1 MEDWI
6 NMMSETYVEC
16 LIKKKTSTGMVF
28 LRMLTLSM
36 AVVFILAGFILWPAM
51 IVGLL
56 MAAASYFILM
66 NTDLEYEYLYLDKE
80 ITIDKVMAKTKRKRV
95 NKYEIESMEILA
107 PIKSWHLD
115 EYKNRTVKTVD
126 YSSGVENQPDMRYA
140 MYYDGGI
147 RVILE
152 PSMDMVKAIKNI
164 APRKVFTD

>member
-1 MEDWI
+1 
-6 NMMSETYVEC
+6 MMSETYVEC
-16 LIKKKTSTGMVF
+16 LVKKKTGTGMVF
-28 LRMLTLSM
+28 LRMLLMVM
-36 AVVFILAGFILWPAM
+36 AVVFILAGFVIWQAM
-51 IVGLL
+51 IVGIV
-56 MAAASYFILM
+56 MAVASYFLIM

-95 NKYEIESMEILA
+95 NKYEIESMEVLA

-115 EYKNRTVKTVD
+115 EYKNRTVKTID
-126 YSSGVENQPDMRYA
+126 YSSGVEKQPDMRYA

>member
-1 MEDWI
+1 
-6 NMMSETYVEC
+6 MMSETYVEC
-16 LIKKKTSTGMVF
+16 LVKKKTSTGMMF
-28 LRMLTLSM
+28 LRMLTIVM
-36 AVVFILAGFILWPAM
+36 AVVFLLAGFVLFIWPAM
-51 IVGLL
+51 LIGLV
-56 MAAASYFILM
+56 MAVAAYFVVI

-80 ITIDKVMAKTKRKRV
+80 ITIDKVMAKTKRKAV
-95 NKYEIESMEILA
+95 TKYNIDSMEIFA

-115 EYKNRTVKTVD
+115 EYKNRAVKTVD

-147 RVILE
+147 KVILE

>member
-1 MEDWI
+1 
-6 NMMSETYVEC
+6 MMSETYVEC
-16 LIKKKTSTGMVF
+16 LVKKKTSSGMMF
-28 LRMLTLSM
+28 LRMLTIAM
-36 AVVFILAGFILWPAM
+36 AVAFLFAGLFLFILQALL
-51 IVGLL
+51 VGLA
-56 MAAASYFILM
+56 MAVAAYFVYM

-80 ITIDKVMAKTKRKRV
+80 ITIDKVMAKTKRKGV
-95 NKYEIESMEILA
+95 TKYEIESMEILA

>member
-1 MEDWI
+1 
-6 NMMSETYVEC
+6 MMSETYVEC
-16 LIKKKTSTGMVF
+16 LVKKKTSTGMLF
-28 LRMLTLSM
+28 LRMLTMVM
-36 AVVFILAGFILWPAM
+36 AVVFILVGFIFWPALV
-51 IVGLL
+51 VGLA
-56 MAAASYFILM
+56 MAVAAYFIFM

-95 NKYEIESMEILA
+95 TKYDIECMEILA

-126 YSSGVENQPDMRYA
+126 YSSGAEKQSAQGQDMRYA

-147 RVILE
+147 KVILE